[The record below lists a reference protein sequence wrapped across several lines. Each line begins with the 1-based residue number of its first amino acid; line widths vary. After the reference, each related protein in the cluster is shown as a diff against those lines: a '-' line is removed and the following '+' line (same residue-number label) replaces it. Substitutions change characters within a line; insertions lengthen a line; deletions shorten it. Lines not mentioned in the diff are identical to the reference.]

1 MEEPVLYTFR
11 PVANGLGT
19 DHPIP
24 DLPFVDDSD
33 LPTGPEAIEAIG
45 RKPGGSTWG
54 REDAINEGGWA
65 AFTTTAER
73 EDLAWFVRFHP
84 EHGRSVMLVRD
95 EDAASQQHTFAFEL
109 RTALLF
115 RSGGYWWDGTG
126 WFRPPQVWDQAAE
139 RVVARQVPG
148 ASTVSAADVLSLGA
162 DASRGRILTVAE
174 VDVDAPAPADWPSE
188 LALWVAH
195 RGSSRPLAECVVRV
209 AAPELNGD
217 QLIGAGELARIAGI
231 AASTLRAYTARD
243 EAEVPEPQA
252 VIGGRNA
259 WARPVGL
266 EWAEQR
272 NKSWDSVTEAVSV
285 DHDGAALPV
294 GKSELWTRFTDLMF
308 SRLWTAR
315 GMRQRWAL
323 RFRTEKHVRQV
334 AEDLGWSVAAS
345 LGTIVP
351 IEELAF
357 TIRHAI
363 LDEIASGQ
371 DLARRNS
378 KHTKGSEER
387 SYYGINFRI
396 AKMLDWFIRHEPG
409 LAQAV
414 IAEIIGDAEDRFGVP
429 RKVTESSIRTALSLD
444 GKLDDETRREYLARA
459 FPTAE

>member
-1 MEEPVLYTFR
+1 MLHTFR

-19 DHPIP
+19 DHPVP

-33 LPTGPEAIEAIG
+33 LPTEPEAIEAIG
-45 RKPGGSTWG
+45 RKSGGTTWG
-54 REDAINEGGWA
+54 REDAIHEGGWA

-73 EDLAWFVRFHP
+73 DDLAWVVRFHP
-84 EHGRSVMLVRD
+84 EHGRSVLLVRD
-95 EDAASQQHTFAFEL
+95 DDAASHQQTFAFDL

-115 RSGGYWWDGTG
+115 RSGGYWWDGTA
-126 WFRPPQVWDQAAE
+126 WFRPPQIWDLAAE
-139 RVVARQVPG
+139 SIVARQVPG

-162 DASRGRILTVAE
+162 DASRGRIWTVAE
-174 VDVDAPAPADWPSE
+174 FDVDAPAPANWPNE

-217 QLIGAGELARIAGI
+217 QLIGAGELAKIAGI
-231 AASTLRAYTARD
+231 AASTLRAYTSRE

-259 WARPVGL
+259 WARPVGI

-272 NKSWDSVTEAVSV
+272 SKSWDSVTEAVSV
-285 DHDGAALPV
+285 DHDGSALPI
-294 GKSELWTRFTDLMF
+294 GKSELWTRFTGMMF

-334 AEDLGWSVAAS
+334 AEELGWTVAAS

-351 IEELAF
+351 IEEMAF

-363 LDEIASGQ
+363 LDEIGSQHERRENSGRSGE
-371 DLARRNS
+371 A
-378 KHTKGSEER
+378 

-396 AKMLDWFIRHEPG
+396 AKLLDWLVRHEPG
-409 LAQAV
+409 YAAAI
-414 IAEIIGDAEDRFGVP
+414 IAETMGDAERRFGVD
-429 RKVTESSIRTALSLD
+429 RKVTERSIRTAMALDSSLD
-444 GKLDDETRREYLARA
+444 EETRRDYLARA

>member
-1 MEEPVLYTFR
+1 MLYTFK

-24 DLPFVDDSD
+24 DLQFVDDSD
-33 LPTGPEAIEAIG
+33 LPTEPEAIEAIG

-54 REDAINEGGWA
+54 REDEINEGGWA
-65 AFTTTAER
+65 AFTTCAER
-73 EDLAWFVRFHP
+73 GDLAWFVRFHP

-95 EDAASQQHTFAFEL
+95 QDAASQQQTFAFEL

-115 RSGGYWWDGTG
+115 RSGGYWWDGSA
-126 WFRPPQVWDQAAE
+126 WFRPPQIWDQAAE
-139 RVVARQVPG
+139 RVVARPVPG
-148 ASTVSAADVLSLGA
+148 ASTVSAADVLALGA
-162 DASRGRILTVAE
+162 DASKGRILTVTDF
-174 VDVDAPAPADWPSE
+174 DVEAPAPADWANE

-217 QLIGAGELARIAGI
+217 QLIGAGELAKIAGI
-231 AASTLRAYTARD
+231 AASTLRAYTSRE

-259 WARPVGL
+259 WARPVGI
-266 EWAEQR
+266 EWAEHR

-285 DHDGAALPV
+285 DHDGASLPV
-294 GKSELWTRFTDLMF
+294 GKSELWTRFTAMMF
-308 SRLWTAR
+308 SRLWTVR

-323 RFRTEKHVRQV
+323 RFRTEKQVRQV
-334 AEDLGWSVAAS
+334 AEELGWTVAAS

-363 LDEIASGQ
+363 LDEIGSQHERRENSGRSGE
-371 DLARRNS
+371 A
-378 KHTKGSEER
+378 

-396 AKMLDWFIRHEPG
+396 AKMLDWLIRHEPG
-409 LAQAV
+409 FAQAI
-414 IAEIIGDAEDRFGVP
+414 IAETIGDAEGRFEVP
-429 RKVTESSIRTALSLD
+429 RKVTERSIRTALSLD
-444 GKLDDETRREYLARA
+444 GKLDDETRTEFLARA